1 MRRLSVACLF
11 VAVLALQAAPARAA
25 AEWTRLH
32 SQNFTLEGDVPER
45 DLRAVARRFEEFR
58 ETLARQF
65 PKTRLVMAS
74 PVTIVVFAHDRDLA
88 LVNPRYGGK
97 TVSAS
102 GFATVSRIG
111 TSIVMS
117 LEAGEDAYPVIYHE
131 YTHLMLSN
139 VLPAMPLW
147 AEEGL
152 AEFYSTFRLSDD
164 GRTADI
170 GRLIPP
176 GELNLLRRGAWIPLS
191 ELVAADQGSPV
202 YLDAKR
208 RPQFYAQSWAL
219 MHYLQA
225 GKPARFSQLK
235 DYLHRLAAREAP
247 VAAFNASFPDAAKLE
262 NELSDYVQ
270 KFVFLYSKVDCP
282 ERMAGDVSYS
292 VSRMSV
298 ADSKAVQGII
308 LLRQERFAEAD
319 ARFNEALTLD
329 QNTAWAHLGLGLGR
343 VMQNLPAEG
352 LASLQ
357 RGAALA
363 DQDAMAQFALGLG
376 AMRCQAPGCAEQGGG
391 AAAARRAFSRA
402 VELVPEFPDALSFL
416 GYVETV
422 EGQLDDAERHLTAA
436 LSFLPAREDYQLHLA
451 QVYMRQADFSK
462 ARALLGP
469 LVAASRDPEYR
480 ESARRL
486 LGAVADLQA
495 AGAQRQAAAAAAASS
510 DPTATGQPPAGS
522 VTLVPVY
529 RKVLDG
535 ERRVEG
541 TLEAIEC
548 RGSGVVLV
556 LRDASGSHRFA
567 ASSFDKIQFVTYRDD
582 LKGPIT
588 CGPQAPGVRV
598 YLTFRQPTAGEAQ
611 PAPGLEGV
619 VVAVE
624 FPPLQQ

>member
-1 MRRLSVACLF
+1 M
-11 VAVLALQAAPARAA
+11 
-25 AEWTRLH
+25 
-32 SQNFTLEGDVPER
+32 
-45 DLRAVARRFEEFR
+45 
-58 ETLARQF
+58 
-65 PKTRLVMAS
+65 
-74 PVTIVVFAHDRDLA
+74 I
-88 LVNPRYGGK
+88 
-97 TVSAS
+97 
-102 GFATVSRIG
+102 
-111 TSIVMS
+111 
-117 LEAGEDAYPVIYHE
+117 
-131 YTHLMLSN
+131 LSN
-139 VLPAMPLW
+139 VVPALPLW
-147 AEEGL
+147 AEEGM
-152 AEFYSTFRLSDD
+152 ADFYGTFKLSDD
-164 GRTADI
+164 GRTASI
-170 GRLIPP
+170 GLPVTPDEI
-176 GELNLLRRGAWIPLS
+176 NLLRGRALIPLS
-191 ELVAADQGSPV
+191 ELVAADQGSPLYV
-202 YLDAKR
+202 DDKYR
-208 RPQFYAQSWAL
+208 SRFYAQSWAL
-219 MHYLQA
+219 MHYLQV
-225 GKPARFSQLK
+225 GNPARAPQLK
-235 DYLHRLAAREAP
+235 DFLRRIASREAP

-262 NELSDYVQ
+262 NELFDYVGRFTFPIIET
-270 KFVFLYSKVDCP
+270 KGP
-282 ERMAGDVSYS
+282 ERAAGDFPYS
-292 VSRMSV
+292 VSRMS
-298 ADSKAVQGII
+298 AAESKAVQGII

-319 ARFNEALTLD
+319 AKFNEALTLD
-329 QNTAWAHLGLGLGR
+329 QNTAWAHLGRGLGR
-343 VMQNLPAEG
+343 VMQNRAVDG

-376 AMRCQAPGCAEQGGG
+376 AMRCQAPECAEQGGG

-436 LSFLPAREDYQLHLA
+436 VSFLPAREDYQLHLA
-451 QVYMRQADFSK
+451 QVYMRQANFSK

-495 AGAQRQAAAAAAASS
+495 AGAQRQAASAAAASS

-522 VTLVPVY
+522 VTLIPVY

-556 LRDASGSHRFA
+556 LRDASSSHRFA
-567 ASSFDKIQFVTYRDD
+567 AASFDRIQFITYRDD

-588 CGPQAPGVRV
+588 CGLQAPGVRV

-619 VVAVE
+619 AVAVE
-624 FPPLQQ
+624 FPPMQQ